1 MAYFAGV
8 CLAANKKS
16 LDPHIAMNELT
27 TSAGVA
33 FTSYDL
39 HDEQLIQLV
48 ALSMKVCIYSREIV
62 SHHV

>member
-8 CLAANKKS
+8 CPSANKKS
-16 LDPHIAMNELT
+16 LDQHIAMHELT
-27 TSAGVA
+27 TLAGVA

-48 ALSMKVCIYSREIV
+48 ALSM
-62 SHHV
+62 